1 MAKIIIH
8 IRSYVCTVMCC
19 VQSLLTYSDLDRE
32 IREIIRRQSD
42 AGYDGRQ
49 ALEDA
54 EKTIEILFARIK
66 NIREKAERTEQTVSA
81 SHKEGCVVGCV
92 LCGGDGKL
100 LSAVNHIGVCDAHL
114 CAVNEWPCSL
124 SCSGSES

>member
-1 MAKIIIH
+1 MFLTGC
-8 IRSYVCTVMCC
+8 RMWPYPVLC
-19 VQSLLTYSDLDRE
+19 VYNSLCACSDLDRE

-42 AGYDGRQ
+42 TGYDGRQ

-81 SHKEGCVVGCV
+81 KES
-92 LCGGDGKL
+92 K
-100 LSAVNHIGVCDAHL
+100 VN
-114 CAVNEWPCSL
+114 
-124 SCSGSES
+124 

>member
-1 MAKIIIH
+1 MWYLH
-8 IRSYVCTVMCC
+8 
-19 VQSLLTYSDLDRE
+19 VQLITHRDLDRE

-66 NIREKAERTEQTVSA
+66 NIREKAERTEQTVGA
-81 SHKEGCVVGCV
+81 RHEEGCVVMGVVWEVMGDLV
-92 LCGGDGKL
+92 LLGINMHEVHQCALNGVTSL
-100 LSAVNHIGVCDAHL
+100 AV
-114 CAVNEWPCSL
+114 
-124 SCSGSES
+124 

>member
-1 MAKIIIH
+1 MHVQII
-8 IRSYVCTVMCC
+8 
-19 VQSLLTYSDLDRE
+19 TYRDLDRE

-81 SHKEGCVVGCV
+81 RHEEGWGCVWDVIGDLV
-92 LCGGDGKL
+92 LL
-100 LSAVNHIGVCDAHL
+100 VINMAPVRFTSVH
-114 CAVNEWPCSL
+114 
-124 SCSGSES
+124 

>member
-1 MAKIIIH
+1 MAKIIIL
-8 IRSYVCTVMCC
+8 IRSYVLCC
-19 VQSLLTYSDLDRE
+19 AVYIHYLPTYSDLDRE

-81 SHKEGCVVGCV
+81 GHKEGCVVGCV

-100 LSAVNHIGVCDAHL
+100 VSAVNHIGACDVHL
-114 CAVNEWPCSL
+114 CAVKEWSCSL
-124 SCSGSES
+124 SCYGSES

>member
-1 MAKIIIH
+1 MRA
-8 IRSYVCTVMCC
+8 C
-19 VQSLLTYSDLDRE
+19 VYNLLHTNSDLDRE

-81 SHKEGCVVGCV
+81 SKE
-92 LCGGDGKL
+92 
-100 LSAVNHIGVCDAHL
+100 
-114 CAVNEWPCSL
+114 
-124 SCSGSES
+124 SEVQ

>member
-1 MAKIIIH
+1 MPHAVTILDVECSH
-8 IRSYVCTVMCC
+8 DLYC
-19 VQSLLTYSDLDRE
+19 VRAFVYNSLHTYSDLDRE

-81 SHKEGCVVGCV
+81 SKEPKV
-92 LCGGDGKL
+92 
-100 LSAVNHIGVCDAHL
+100 
-114 CAVNEWPCSL
+114 E
-124 SCSGSES
+124 